1 MDGNQKSQK
10 KQKRQLIMDAAYRCF
25 LRNGIQKTSIDE
37 IVQAARVAKG
47 TFYLYFKDK
56 ADLSQQ
62 LFITTSRHVILEAYR
77 ALTPE
82 ERADY
87 DAMVI
92 GFADNIFD
100 YFIANHQVLL
110 LLGRN
115 FTWPRLE
122 SSLTQAADPELA
134 EVRDSLLNNPYH
146 PENCRETN
154 FKYLYSIVVLCGE
167 VGYSSI
173 VHQQPDTI
181 ENMKPVLYEI
191 IRRILH

>member
-1 MDGNQKSQK
+1 MEKQQKAQKSQK
-10 KQKRQLIMDAAYRCF
+10 RQTIMDAAYRCF
-25 LRNGIQKTSIDE
+25 LRNGVQKTSIDE
-37 IVQAARVAKG
+37 IVQEANVAKG

-62 LFITTSRHVILEAYR
+62 LFITTSCHVILQAFR
-77 ALTPE
+77 ALTLE

-87 DAMVI
+87 DRMIV

-100 YFIANHQVLL
+100 YFIANQPVLL

-115 FTWPRLE
+115 FVWPRLE
-122 SSLTQAADPELA
+122 SLSQAADAELA
-134 EVRDSLLNNPYH
+134 QVRDSLLRNPHH
-146 PENCRETN
+146 PENDRETN

-191 IRRILH
+191 IRRIVH